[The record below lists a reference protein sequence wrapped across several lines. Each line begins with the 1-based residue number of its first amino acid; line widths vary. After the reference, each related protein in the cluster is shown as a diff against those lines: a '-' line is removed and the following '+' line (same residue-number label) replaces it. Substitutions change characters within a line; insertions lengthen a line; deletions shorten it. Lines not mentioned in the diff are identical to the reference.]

1 MSKPATRTY
10 SRYSREA
17 AKLLGLTIRRSRIE
31 RGLTIDEL
39 AERAGISRG
48 LVQRIERGEMG
59 CAIGAVFE
67 AAAIV
72 GVPLFEA
79 EQKTLSTH
87 LKTTER
93 MLTLL
98 PQAVRT
104 PGKAV
109 KDDF

>member
-10 SRYSREA
+10 SRFSREA
-17 AKLLGLTIRRSRIE
+17 AKLLGLTIRRGRIE
-31 RGLTIDEL
+31 RGLTIGEL
-39 AERAGISRG
+39 AQRAGISPG

-59 CAIGAVFE
+59 SAIGAVFE

-79 EQKTLSTH
+79 DQKALSTH
-87 LKTTER
+87 LKMTER